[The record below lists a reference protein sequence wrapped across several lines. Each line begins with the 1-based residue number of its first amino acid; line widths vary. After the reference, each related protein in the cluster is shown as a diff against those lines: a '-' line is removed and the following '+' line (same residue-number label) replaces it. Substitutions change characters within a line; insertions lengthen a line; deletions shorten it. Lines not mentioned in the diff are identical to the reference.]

1 MAGDKRSKDQRRAD
15 RERIA
20 TLRLK
25 HSTLDQI
32 AKETSLSVA
41 TIKRELVIIRK
52 DWQEAA
58 REAIDEIKAR
68 ELAKLD
74 LYEAE
79 VLAEWEK
86 SKKDYSKKVVEDR
99 PAGTKGGGGRFA
111 KIETGGQTGDPRY
124 MSVLLGIQDRR
135 AKILGTD
142 APTKVAPT
150 TPDGKDPY
158 KPMTDAELDARI
170 RELSNKLGP
179 EAAQANGS
187 S

>member
-1 MAGDKRSKDQRRAD
+1 MPGDKRSKDQRRVD
-15 RERIA
+15 RVEIANLKLKHKTLEQIA
-20 TLRLK
+20 TETGL
-25 HSTLDQI
+25 ST
-32 AKETSLSVA
+32 A

-52 DWQEAA
+52 EWQAA
-58 REAIDEIKAR
+58 SLEAIDEIKAR

-79 VLAEWEK
+79 VLAEWAR
-86 SKKDYSKKVVEDR
+86 SKESYSKKVVEER
-99 PAGTKGGGGRFA
+99 PQGAKGGGGRFA

-124 MSVLLGIQDRR
+124 MTILLGIQDRR

-150 TPDGKDPY
+150 TPDGSAPY
-158 KPMTDAELDARI
+158 RPMTDAELDARI
-170 RELSNKLGP
+170 MELSTKLGP
-179 EAAQANGS
+179 EAAPANGS